1 MNEGEVRPSFNG
13 RSGEMSSPDTIAER
27 HPGRCAAQLPRSR
40 VAAEPVRSDN
50 LDSMLA
56 LLTAIV
62 IAMIVFGGF
71 YLFAQWKSST
81 GVTTTPHSQP
91 VAP

>member
-1 MNEGEVRPSFNG
+1 MAPAVGAVRNFARDELFTYQMVGGIVPERRDGRHHSPSQSEGSAV
-13 RSGEMSSPDTIAER
+13 
-27 HPGRCAAQLPRSR
+27 
-40 VAAEPVRSDN
+40 
-50 LDSMLA
+50 LA

>member
-1 MNEGEVRPSFNG
+1 MAPGAVRNFARDELFTYQMVGGIVPERRDGRHSSSQSEGSAV
-13 RSGEMSSPDTIAER
+13 
-27 HPGRCAAQLPRSR
+27 
-40 VAAEPVRSDN
+40 
-50 LDSMLA
+50 LA